1 MTCQQHGLQLR
12 QYLRRVQ
19 RELTVVKD
27 RRKRRGIFATI
38 RSRDDALHVV
48 TDTAIAFLAAAAALA
63 AMAFTHGWQDL
74 ADATLYVVLG
84 LLMWRFRSPAA
95 AFALLLV
102 AIMRFFITVAQA
114 IETGEVNRIYVL
126 VTVIVLFASIRAI
139 EATLKLIGRF
149 APSEEANG

>member
-1 MTCQQHGLQLR
+1 LR
-12 QYLRRVQ
+12 KYLRRVQ

-38 RSRDDALHVV
+38 RNRDDALHVV
-48 TDTAIAFLAAAAALA
+48 TDAAIAFLAAASVLV

-102 AIMRFFITVAQA
+102 AIMRFFITVGQT
-114 IETGEVNRIYVL
+114 IETGEVNRIYLL
-126 VTVIVLFASIRAI
+126 VTVVVLFASIRAI

-149 APSEEANG
+149 APSEKADR

>member
-1 MTCQQHGLQLR
+1 LR
-12 QYLRRVQ
+12 KYLRRVQ

-38 RSRDDALHVV
+38 RNRDDALHVV
-48 TDTAIAFLAAAAALA
+48 TDAAIAFLAAASVLV

-102 AIMRFFITVAQA
+102 AIMRFFITVGQT
-114 IETGEVNRIYVL
+114 IETGEVNRTYLL
-126 VTVIVLFASIRAI
+126 VTVVVLFASIRAI

-149 APSEEANG
+149 APSEKADR

>member
-1 MTCQQHGLQLR
+1 MR

-102 AIMRFFITVAQA
+102 GIMRFFITVAQT

-126 VTVIVLFASIRAI
+126 VTVVVLFASIRAI
-139 EATLKLIGRF
+139 EGTLKLQGRF
-149 APSEEANG
+149 AVDE

>member
-1 MTCQQHGLQLR
+1 M
-12 QYLRRVQ
+12 
-19 RELTVVKD
+19 VKD

-38 RSRDDALHVV
+38 RSRDDALYVV
-48 TDTAIAFLAAAAALA
+48 TDAAIAFLAAAAALA

-74 ADATLYVVLG
+74 ADATLYLVLG

-102 AIMRFFITVAQA
+102 AIMRFFITVGQT

-126 VTVIVLFASIRAI
+126 VTVVVLFASIRAI
-139 EATLKLIGRF
+139 EATLKLQGRF
-149 APSEEANG
+149 TVDE

>member
-1 MTCQQHGLQLR
+1 
-12 QYLRRVQ
+12 
-19 RELTVVKD
+19 VVKD
-27 RRKRRGIFATI
+27 RRKRKGIFAII

-48 TDTAIAFLAAAAALA
+48 ADAAIAFLAAAAVLA

-102 AIMRFFITVAQA
+102 AIMRFFITVAQT

-126 VTVIVLFASIRAI
+126 VTVVVLFASIRAI
-139 EATLKLIGRF
+139 EATLKLNGRF
-149 APSEEANG
+149 AISEKADR

>member
-1 MTCQQHGLQLR
+1 
-12 QYLRRVQ
+12 
-19 RELTVVKD
+19 VVKD
-27 RRKRRGIFATI
+27 RRKRKGIFAII

-48 TDTAIAFLAAAAALA
+48 ADAAIAFLAAASVLV

-102 AIMRFFITVAQA
+102 AIMRFFITVAQT

-126 VTVIVLFASIRAI
+126 VTVVVLFASIRAI
-139 EATLKLIGRF
+139 EATLKLNGRF
-149 APSEEANG
+149 AISEKADR

>member
-1 MTCQQHGLQLR
+1 M
-12 QYLRRVQ
+12 Q

-27 RRKRRGIFATI
+27 RRKRRGIFAII

-48 TDTAIAFLAAAAALA
+48 ADAAIAFLAAAAVLV

-74 ADATLYVVLG
+74 ADATLYVMLG

-95 AFALLLV
+95 AFALLLI
-102 AIMRFFITVAQA
+102 AMMRFFVTVGQA
-114 IETGEVNRIYVL
+114 IETGAVNRTYVL
-126 VTVIVLFASIRAI
+126 VTIVVLFASIRAV

-149 APSEEANG
+149 ATVEKADS

>member
-1 MTCQQHGLQLR
+1 VSRAT
-12 QYLRRVQ
+12 
-19 RELTVVKD
+19 ELPVVKD
-27 RRKRRGIFATI
+27 RRKRKGIFAII

-48 TDTAIAFLAAAAALA
+48 ADAAIAFLAAASVLV

-102 AIMRFFITVAQA
+102 AIMRFFITVAQT

-126 VTVIVLFASIRAI
+126 VTVVVLFASIRAI
-139 EATLKLIGRF
+139 EATLKLNGRF
-149 APSEEANG
+149 AISEKADR

>member
-1 MTCQQHGLQLR
+1 M
-12 QYLRRVQ
+12 
-19 RELTVVKD
+19 
-27 RRKRRGIFATI
+27 I

-48 TDTAIAFLAAAAALA
+48 TDAAIAFLAAAAVLA
-63 AMAFTHGWQDL
+63 AVAFTHGWQDL

-126 VTVIVLFASIRAI
+126 VTVVVLFASIRAI

-149 APSEEANG
+149 APSEKADS

>member
-1 MTCQQHGLQLR
+1 M
-12 QYLRRVQ
+12 
-19 RELTVVKD
+19 VKD
-27 RRKRRGIFATI
+27 RRKRRGICAII

-48 TDTAIAFLAAAAALA
+48 ADAAIAFLAAAAVLA
-63 AMAFTHGWQDL
+63 AMAFSQGWQDL

-102 AIMRFFITVAQA
+102 AMMRFFVTVGQA
-114 IETGEVNRIYVL
+114 IETGAVNWAYVV
-126 VTVIVLFASIRAI
+126 VTIVVLFASIRAV

-149 APSEEANG
+149 ATSGKADT

>member
-1 MTCQQHGLQLR
+1 LR

-102 AIMRFFITVAQA
+102 AIMRFFITVGQT

-126 VTVIVLFASIRAI
+126 VTVVVLFASIRAI
-139 EATLKLIGRF
+139 EGTLKLQGRF
-149 APSEEANG
+149 AVDE

>member
-1 MTCQQHGLQLR
+1 M
-12 QYLRRVQ
+12 Q

-27 RRKRRGIFATI
+27 RRKRKGIFAII

-48 TDTAIAFLAAAAALA
+48 TDAAIAFLAVAAVLGAT
-63 AMAFTHGWQDL
+63 AFSQGWQDL

-84 LLMWRFRSPAA
+84 FLMWRFRSPAA

-102 AIMRFFITVAQA
+102 AMMRFFVTVGQA
-114 IETGEVNRIYVL
+114 IETGVVNWIYVL
-126 VTVIVLFASIRAI
+126 VTIVVLFASIRAI

-149 APSEEANG
+149 AEDR